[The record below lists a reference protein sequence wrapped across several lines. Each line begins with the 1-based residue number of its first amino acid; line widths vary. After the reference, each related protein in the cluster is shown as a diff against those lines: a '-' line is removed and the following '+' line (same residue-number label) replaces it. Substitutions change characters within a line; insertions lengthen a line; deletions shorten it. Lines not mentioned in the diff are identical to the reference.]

1 MTSSIFNEDSST
13 YHYRDR
19 CARYNTLQQDLLVPV
34 VGMLPQDIDKLLCLH
49 KTPTISL
56 AYLKGD
62 QVTLIPT
69 REKQEQIYTADV
81 SYLHAR
87 TWKSCRPSKYLTLF
101 SPLLLKTSKDQ
112 FIKF

>member
-19 CARYNTLQQDLLVPV
+19 CARYSTLQQDLLVPV

-49 KTPTISL
+49 KTPAISL

-62 QVTLIPT
+62 QVTLT
-69 REKQEQIYTADV
+69 FKHGNQKKIYTADV

-87 TWKSCRPSKYLTLF
+87 TWESWPLSKY
-101 SPLLLKTSKDQ
+101 
-112 FIKF
+112 

>member
-1 MTSSIFNEDSST
+1 MILLTNKWNLIKSIFNKDSST

-19 CARYNTLQQDLLVPV
+19 CARYSTLQQDLLVLV
-34 VGMLPQDIDKLLCLH
+34 VGMLPQDIDNLLCLH

-62 QVTLIPT
+62 QVTLT
-69 REKQEQIYTADV
+69 FKHGNEEKIYTADV

-87 TWKSCRPSKYLTLF
+87 T
-101 SPLLLKTSKDQ
+101 
-112 FIKF
+112 